1 MISRQLSALDSH
13 IFAIIAKLKQQ
24 SKRSYID
31 SIHVH
36 VIKPV
41 DFEDITKGNLQVR
54 MNSLISN
61 GKVVSKSNRIKDSY

>member
-24 SKRSYID
+24 SKRSDID

-36 VIKPV
+36 VRKPV